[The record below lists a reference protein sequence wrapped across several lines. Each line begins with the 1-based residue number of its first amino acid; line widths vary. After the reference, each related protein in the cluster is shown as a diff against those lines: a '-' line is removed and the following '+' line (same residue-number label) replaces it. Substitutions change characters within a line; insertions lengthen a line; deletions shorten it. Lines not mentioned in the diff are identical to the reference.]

1 MYKFH
6 PSDRDWPTED
16 ERVGCRMVMVL
27 EEVEEM
33 ETPSSSCC
41 PVYSTD
47 EERAGSRMSEKLF
60 SLSSGPI

>member
-1 MYKFH
+1 MYEYQ

-16 ERVGCRMVMVL
+16 ERDGSRMAMVL

-47 EERAGSRMSEKLF
+47 EERAGSRMSGKLF